1 MTQVTTS
8 ATYKTLV
15 TADLPDFGLR
25 DITFRLVAAFFN
37 AAGEEVIDGTTYT
50 MTLDAAGN
58 DDGAF
63 YLPTPDNTGDAGA
76 NWFVTL
82 PSGYEDIVTVAY
94 SGAAQAVSDLLAAGA
109 TTTDPDVI
117 TALVAGKQ
125 AKDLTA
131 TNGHL
136 AVFLNGQTIAG
147 TGAPGEMA
155 YIDDAASDGTQYA
168 RQDGTWA
175 AVAAAGGDVGDL
187 TTTGLTAANMLR
199 VAAAGGVEER
209 TPAQVLSDIG
219 AVGTASLSAAPS
231 AAEPLKA
238 DGSGGIL
245 FGGKV
250 SAGTTPTADD
260 TLFNVNRSITGAI
273 NSHGYRDESTHAPGA
288 GSTGYAS
295 FDAEYSMA
303 GGQNY
308 DHFAGYQNRPVFD
321 GSGTIVKHR
330 GFWSLPTH
338 TGSGTLTSL
347 QHVYIANVIPSGGG
361 AIGTQYG
368 LYIEPL
374 TGGSTNYAVFTAA
387 STPSYFG
394 GLVQT
399 GSNFRV
405 DGLASFGNVAAN
417 TAYQVYTSCTL
428 DATKV
433 AANAVLATAPVNL
446 STGNS
451 YGAFYSLSAG
461 NNTLSSIG
469 TNYLYGFTARTAIQA
484 TSANS
489 AARYAYCMHAQF
501 LATANTGYTATAIGA
516 YGLLIDAP
524 GFTGAGTLS
533 FGLTAGIVI
542 NNQGTAKAPT
552 SYGLK
557 IENQSGSTNSYSLYV
572 GTGKIYLGDIVDF
585 RGTMGDSTKT
595 VGTDAPADWVQ
606 VQIAGTTYYLPAY
619 AA

>member
-1 MTQVTTS
+1 MIDLGKITQGERGTLTFTWDFPDALTSPASISGATITATMTDENGETTAVSGTLTGTAAATCTWALSAGDSGTAGTFTVLFKAVAGGVTTYTLQATLEVISNPEVTGTQNDPLVSIPSDEAAWLTTS
-8 ATYKTLV
+8 AGGG
-15 TADLPDFGLR
+15 DLGS
-25 DITFRLVAAFFN
+25 A
-37 AAGEEVIDGTTYT
+37 
-50 MTLDAAGN
+50 
-58 DDGAF
+58 
-63 YLPTPDNTGDAGA
+63 
-76 NWFVTL
+76 
-82 PSGYEDIVTVAY
+82 
-94 SGAAQAVSDLLAAGA
+94 
-109 TTTDPDVI
+109 
-117 TALVAGKQ
+117 
-125 AKDLTA
+125 
-131 TNGHL
+131 
-136 AVFLNGQTIAG
+136 
-147 TGAPGEMA
+147 A
-155 YIDDAASDGTQYA
+155 YIDDAPSDGTQYA

-219 AVGTASLSAAPS
+219 AVGTSSLSAAPS

-238 DGSGGIL
+238 DGSGGIR
-245 FGGKV
+245 FTAKV
-250 SAGTTPTADD
+250 TSGASAGTDD
-260 TLFNVNRSITGAI
+260 TMFNVNRSITGAI
-273 NSHGYRDESTHAPGA
+273 NSHGYRDESTHTPGV
-288 GSTGYAS
+288 GSMGYAS
-295 FDAEYSMA
+295 FDAEYSMT
-303 GGQNY
+303 GSQNY
-308 DHFAGYQNRPVFD
+308 DHYAGFQNRPVFN
-321 GSGTIVKHR
+321 GSGTITKHR

-347 QHVYIANVIPSGGG
+347 QHLYIANVIPSGGG

-374 TGGSTNYAVFTAA
+374 TGGSINYAVFTAA

-394 GLVQT
+394 GLVQA
-399 GSNFRV
+399 GSSFRV

-417 TAYQVYTSCTL
+417 TAYQVYVAANL

-446 STGNS
+446 NTGNS
-451 YGAFYSLSAG
+451 YGAFYSLSAA
-461 NNTLSSIG
+461 NNTLAAIG
-469 TNYLYGFTARTAIQA
+469 TNYLYGFTARAAIQA
-484 TSANS
+484 TAANS

-557 IENQSGSTNSYSLYV
+557 IEAQSGSTTSYALYTDTGSHRIGSATATIGFYAVTPVARQTLATGV
-572 GTGKIYLGDIVDF
+572 GASVDDVITALQNLGLVKQ
-585 RGTMGDSTKT
+585 S
-595 VGTDAPADWVQ
+595 
-606 VQIAGTTYYLPAY
+606 
-619 AA
+619 